1 MLQKFEAVDGQ
12 SIFDVCLNC
21 YGTLD
26 LLYKLLQDNSIDNV
40 NVTPFSR
47 QTFVYEDS
55 LVIDQGVNQQFTQ
68 SGFKYATN
76 VGVLGST
83 FYVVS
88 GRPPIVK
95 IPFTPNPPSQTN
107 EMYQQVNGTWFT
119 SGQDGTVL
127 ITPQDKDGN
136 SMAGNDI
143 VQVEREIKPLKAT
156 EYSWNKAQG
165 ILTLLGGVTVDNGQ
179 SLFIIYSKMV
189 TP

>member
-1 MLQKFEAVDGQ
+1 MLQKFEAIDGQ

-21 YGTLD
+21 YGSLD
-26 LLYKLLQDNSIDNV
+26 LISKLLQDNNIDNI
-40 NVTPFSR
+40 NVRPYSR
-47 QTFVYEDS
+47 QLFIYDDT
-55 LVIDQGVNQQFTQ
+55 LVIDQGINQQFTQ
-68 SGFKYATN
+68 AGIRYATD
-76 VGVLGST
+76 VSALGSV
-83 FYVVS
+83 FYIVK

-95 IPFTPNPPSQTN
+95 VPIPHNPPSQIN
-107 EMYQQVNGTWFT
+107 DMYQATYSTSFV

-143 VQVEREIKPLKAT
+143 VQIEREIKPLLAS
-156 EYSWNKAQG
+156 EFSWNKAQG
-165 ILTLLGGVTVDNGQ
+165 IITLLNGITLDNGQ